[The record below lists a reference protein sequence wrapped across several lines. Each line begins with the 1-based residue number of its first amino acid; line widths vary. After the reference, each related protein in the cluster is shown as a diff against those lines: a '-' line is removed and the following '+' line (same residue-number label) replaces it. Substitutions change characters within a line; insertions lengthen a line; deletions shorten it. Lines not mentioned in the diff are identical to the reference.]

1 MLPSLNYMRHLIISV
16 LVLFASATFASAQK
30 VYDGC
35 ADVKGISRETKC
47 DSTKFVSI
55 FGKPDEYYKFGKP
68 EDGDDMSE
76 TYYLGDNCFVFQNSG
91 ILTYFSMKDN
101 RLPVLTNYIK
111 GGIRVGDRF
120 SIFDNFEYGKP
131 VFKDS
136 LEDGRVVYS
145 LWADSYDPIYLS
157 VKDGVIKTIVY
168 LSIP

>member
-1 MLPSLNYMRHLIISV
+1 MKKLIISIV
-16 LVLFASATFASAQK
+16 VLFTSIVFANAQK
-30 VYDGC
+30 AYDGC

-47 DSTKFVSI
+47 DYAKFVSV
-55 FGKPDEYYKFGKP
+55 FGVPEHYRKVGKP